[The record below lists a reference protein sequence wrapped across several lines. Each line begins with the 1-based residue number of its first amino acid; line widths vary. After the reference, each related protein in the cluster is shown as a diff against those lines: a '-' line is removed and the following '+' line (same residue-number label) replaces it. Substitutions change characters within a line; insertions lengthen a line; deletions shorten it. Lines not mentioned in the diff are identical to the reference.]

1 MAKVLIVDDDVELS
15 QFLEAA
21 LRRKGH
27 EVKAATSRFDAYTLG
42 VEFRPDVLVVD
53 WLLAADVDG
62 VELAEVLRAG
72 LPQLQVILITGYPSE
87 ALERDAAAA
96 DIWPVL
102 AKPFDL
108 EELTAAIDEA
118 VTRGSS
124 SS

>member
-27 EVKAATSRFDAYTLG
+27 DVKAATSRFDAYTLG

-62 VELAEVLRAG
+62 VKLAEVLRAG

-87 ALERDAAAA
+87 TLKRDAAAA
-96 DIWPVL
+96 DIRPVL
-102 AKPFDL
+102 AKPFELD
-108 EELTAAIDEA
+108 ELTAAIEEA